1 VGFGLATVETGAVRP
16 AIDPALRSAR
26 VITAGMTPER
36 VALQMVRLATLAF
49 ETRVAGLPAAD
60 GRNLDLAVQ
69 EETRA
74 LERMTGASGAP
85 ASATAS
91 PAVRD
96 ALAAGLRWIAANAP
110 ETTAGPLLTTA
121 ATALLPGGQP

>member
-1 VGFGLATVETGAVRP
+1 
-16 AIDPALRSAR
+16 
-26 VITAGMTPER
+26 MTPER

-60 GRNLDLAVQ
+60 GRNLALAVQ

-74 LERMTGASGAP
+74 LERLTGA
-85 ASATAS
+85 TAAAHPS

-110 ETTAGPLLTTA
+110 ETVAGDAYAIATA
-121 ATALLPGGQP
+121 ATATRAGGQP